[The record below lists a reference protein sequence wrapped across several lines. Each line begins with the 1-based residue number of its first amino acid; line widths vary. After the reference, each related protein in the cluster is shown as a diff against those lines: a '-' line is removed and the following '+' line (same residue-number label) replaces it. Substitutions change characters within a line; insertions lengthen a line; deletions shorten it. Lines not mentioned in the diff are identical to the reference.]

1 MKRLLM
7 LMRQDLILT
16 WRNGLVFFTGILL
29 VIMVAM
35 VWLLPESLGA
45 ETAEYVYDGS
55 ESKQLEQF
63 LRRAGAE
70 PEIFVESPDALRQ
83 ALQASS
89 RGIGVIY
96 EGDLQDPRF
105 RLLTA
110 GRLAEENVNLMEETL
125 DNVVRTMRGSPPPV
139 EQFEVERLR
148 PPGESIPLNLSF
160 LPVALVFEV
169 VLLGFTFGAVMIFEE
184 KQEGVNLAYRVS
196 PATTLDYILS
206 KNMVF
211 VLMSLV
217 YGGLLLLAAF
227 GLDADYGRILLLIV
241 LTTSMM
247 TLVGLA
253 IAVFFNNL
261 SEWFFFG
268 VGVLVLNMLP
278 VLSYS
283 MPTFAPDWLT
293 LIPSYPVLFGAREIL
308 FSTGKANLMA
318 PLLLQLAI
326 FNVVAFGLCY
336 LAVDRRLMRAT

>member
-1 MKRLLM
+1 MTRYLTLI
-7 LMRQDLILT
+7 RQDLILT

-55 ESKQLEQF
+55 EGKELEAF
-63 LRRAGAE
+63 LRQAGAD
-70 PEIFVESPDALRQ
+70 PESFVESPDAVRT
-83 ALQASS
+83 ALSESS

-96 EGDLQDPRF
+96 EGDLQEPRF
-105 RLLTA
+105 RLLTT
-110 GRLAEENVNLMEETL
+110 GRLAEENVNLLKETL
-125 DNVVRTMRGSPPPV
+125 DSVVRAMRGTPLPV
-139 EQFEVERLR
+139 EQFDVELLR
-148 PPGESIPLNLSF
+148 APSERVPLNLSF

-169 VLLGFTFGAVMIFEE
+169 VLLGFTFGAVMIFQE
-184 KQEGVNLAYRVS
+184 KQEGVNRAYRVS
-196 PATTLDYILS
+196 PATTVDYIVS
-206 KNMVF
+206 KNVVF
-211 VLMSLV
+211 VLMSLI

-241 LTTSMM
+241 LASSMM

-261 SEWFFFG
+261 SEWFFVG

-308 FSTGKANLMA
+308 FSTGKGDLMA
-318 PLLLQLAI
+318 PLVLQLAL

-336 LAVDRRLMRAT
+336 LAVDRRLMRVA

>member
-1 MKRLLM
+1 MKRLYT
-7 LMRQDLILT
+7 LMRQDLILA

-35 VWLLPESLGA
+35 VWLLPESLGT

-55 ESKQLEQF
+55 EGKQLETF
-63 LRRAGAE
+63 LRQAGAE
-70 PEIFVESPDALRQ
+70 PESFVESPDALRE
-83 ALQASS
+83 ALSDSS

-96 EGDLQDPRF
+96 EGDLQEPRF
-105 RLLTA
+105 RLLTT
-110 GRLAEENVNLMEETL
+110 GRLAEENVNLVKETL
-125 DNVVRTMRGSPPPV
+125 DGVVRTMRGTPPPV
-139 EQFEVERLR
+139 EQFDVELLR
-148 PPGESIPLNLSF
+148 VPGEPVPLNLSF

-169 VLLGFTFGAVMIFEE
+169 VLLGFTLGAVMIFQE
-184 KQEGVNLAYRVS
+184 KQEGVNRAYRVS

-206 KNMVF
+206 KNAVF
-211 VLMSLV
+211 VLMSVV

-227 GLDADYGRILLLIV
+227 GLDFAYGRILLLIV
-241 LTTSMM
+241 LTSSMM

-261 SEWFFFG
+261 SEWFFVG
-268 VGVLVLNMLP
+268 VGVLVVNMLP

-293 LIPSYPVLFGAREIL
+293 LIPSYPILFGAREIL
-308 FSTGKANLMA
+308 FSTGKGDLMA
-318 PLLLQLAI
+318 PLVLQLAF

-336 LAVDRRLMRAT
+336 LAVDRRLMRAA

>member
-1 MKRLLM
+1 MKRLYT

-35 VWLLPESLGA
+35 VWLLPESLGT

-55 ESKQLEQF
+55 EGKQLEAF
-63 LRRAGAE
+63 LRQAGAE
-70 PEIFVESPDALRQ
+70 PESFVESPDALRE
-83 ALQASS
+83 ALSESS

-96 EGDLQDPRF
+96 EGDLREPRF

-110 GRLAEENVNLMEETL
+110 GRLAEENVNLVKETL
-125 DNVVRTMRGSPPPV
+125 DSVVRAMRGTPPPV
-139 EQFEVERLR
+139 ERFDVEFLR
-148 PPGESIPLNLSF
+148 VPGEPVPLNLSF

-169 VLLGFTFGAVMIFEE
+169 VLLGFTFGAVMIFQE
-184 KQEGVNLAYRVS
+184 KQEGVNRAYRVS
-196 PATTLDYILS
+196 PATTVDYIVS
-206 KNMVF
+206 KNVVF
-211 VLMSLV
+211 VLMSVV

-227 GLDADYGRILLLIV
+227 GLDAAYGRILLLIV
-241 LTTSMM
+241 LTSSMM

-261 SEWFFFG
+261 SEWFFVG

-283 MPTFAPDWLT
+283 VPTFAPDWLT
-293 LIPSYPVLFGAREIL
+293 LIPSYPILFGAREIL
-308 FSTGKANLMA
+308 FSTGKGDLMA
-318 PLLLQLAI
+318 PLVLQLAF

-336 LAVDRRLMRAT
+336 LAVDRRLMRAA